1 MSLFY
6 GLISLLM
13 FIGYMWTG
21 TDAWVKI
28 SIVFAVLQIMSE
40 LVSAVAGYWIG
51 KRKILDGIREGQN
64 TSAVTGG
71 NALSKKGT
79 SEL

>member
-13 FIGYMWTG
+13 FIGYMRIG

-40 LVSAVAGYWIG
+40 LVSAIAGYWIA
-51 KRKILDGIREGQN
+51 KKKILDGIREGQN
-64 TSAVTGG
+64 GSAVNGG
-71 NALSKKGT
+71 NVLSKKGAN
-79 SEL
+79 EL

>member
-13 FIGYMWTG
+13 FISYMRTG

-40 LVSAVAGYWIG
+40 LASAVAGYWIA
-51 KRKILDGIREGQN
+51 KKKILDGIREGQN
-64 TSAVTGG
+64 GGAAVSG
-71 NALSKKGT
+71 NALSKKGAN
-79 SEL
+79 EL

>member
-13 FIGYMWTG
+13 FIGYMRTG

-28 SIVFAVLQIMSE
+28 SIVFAMLQIMSE
-40 LVSAVAGYWIG
+40 LVSAVAGYWIA
-51 KRKILDGIREGQN
+51 KRKILDEIREGQN
-64 TSAVTGG
+64 AGAVAGG

>member
-13 FIGYMWTG
+13 FISYMLAG
-21 TDAWVKI
+21 TDTWIKI

-40 LVSAVAGYWIG
+40 LVNAIAGYWIA
-51 KRKILDGIREGQN
+51 KKKILDGIRESQN
-64 TSAVTGG
+64 VSAVSGG
-71 NALSKKGT
+71 DALSKKGA